1 MFFVGFYS
9 AHICRVK
16 PFFTPGTSLEAG
28 DVKINMS
35 GLPPTPH
42 PTKKQKRQMLLT
54 SKQKRPM
61 LPTLTKS
68 LFTTSKND

>member
-9 AHICRVK
+9 AHICRVQA
-16 PFFTPGTSLEAG
+16 FFTAGTSLEAG

-42 PTKKQKRQMLLT
+42 PTKKQKRQMLPTL
-54 SKQKRPM
+54 KQKRQT